1 MYNGVYMWMLF
12 LIFHLVG
19 LVGYNLLLRKSLT
32 EKADR
37 LTLAVVMQTGIAL
50 PLVFV
55 GLFKP
60 PDRAIYDTTA
70 ILHVLI
76 ISSMIP
82 LLHIANVLALQ
93 HLEASVYS
101 ILYNLRILFTTVLG
115 IVFLNEAVVPLQIL
129 GGMLIFLAVVTVRQ
143 KGRHDLTHRG
153 IEWGIA
159 ASVIISILNLFEKEL
174 IDQVGYLGYA
184 IPCMILAAVIMWA
197 LLFVRGKR
205 IPLRT
210 FKEPAILQLMV
221 LRALSAFGFGL
232 AFSVGGLLSV
242 STYISSLSVIIIVM
256 LGVLLLGERD
266 YMKQKIAATTLA
278 VLGLTVI
285 FIANLN

>member
-1 MYNGVYMWMLF
+1 MYNSGYMWTLF
-12 LIFHLVG
+12 LIIHLVG
-19 LVGYNLLLRKSLT
+19 LVGYNLVLRKSLS

-55 GLFKP
+55 GLFNP
-60 PDRAIYDTTA
+60 PDLSIYDTTA
-70 ILHVLI
+70 ILHILV
-76 ISSMIP
+76 ISSLIP
-82 LLHIANVLALQ
+82 LLHMANVFALQ

-129 GGMLIFLAVVTVRQ
+129 GGLFIFLAVITVRQ
-143 KGRHDLTHRG
+143 KGRHDLTNRG

-159 ASVIISILNLFEKEL
+159 ASVIISVLNLFEKEL

-184 IPCMILAAVIMWA
+184 IPCMILAAIIMWVV
-197 LLFVRGKR
+197 LFARGKR
-205 IPLRT
+205 IPLKT
-210 FKEPAILQLMV
+210 FKEKPILQLMV
-221 LRALSAFGFGL
+221 FRALSAYGFGL

-242 STYISSLSVIIIVM
+242 STYVSSLSVIIIVI
-256 LGVLLLGERD
+256 LGALLLNERD
-266 YMKQKIAATTLA
+266 YMKHKITATALA
-278 VLGLTVI
+278 VVGLTAI